1 MSMDNDNRPTDPR
14 APRNSPTAWI
24 IGLVFVVAVLA
35 IALFYNGQ
43 GVNSSKTTADPN
55 TAPNVVT
62 GSNTSRK

>member
-1 MSMDNDNRPTDPR
+1 MKMDDDRPNDPR
-14 APRNSPTAWI
+14 ASRNSPTAWI
-24 IGLVFVVAVLA
+24 LGGIFVVAVLG